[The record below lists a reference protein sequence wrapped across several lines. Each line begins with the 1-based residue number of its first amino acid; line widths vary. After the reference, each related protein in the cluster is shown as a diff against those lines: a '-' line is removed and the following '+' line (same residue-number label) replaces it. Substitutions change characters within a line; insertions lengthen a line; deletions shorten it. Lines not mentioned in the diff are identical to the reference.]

1 MTGQRKYGQG
11 CPVAHALDLVGD
23 RWALL
28 VVRELRLGPRRFG
41 DLAGAL
47 PGIAPSVLTQRL
59 ADLVHVGVLQ
69 RLSLAGSTRPEG
81 YGLTAWGADLEPVFV
96 ALARW
101 GARSPVVPLE
111 GPISDDAV
119 MLGIRTFFPAASGT
133 LAGAV
138 TVAPGRSQA
147 GADRT
152 PSSVLVTL
160 EHERYLL
167 VLTDGSLTSL
177 VRLTAGDPT
186 PVPDAAVHSDADT
199 LRALLVGSATPA
211 EVLAVG
217 SVGISGDETL
227 ARAVLDAM
235 ARRR

>member
-59 ADLVHVGVLQ
+59 GDLVEVGVLE
-69 RLSLAGSTRPEG
+69 RLTLSGAPRPEG

-119 MLGIRTFFPAASGT
+119 MLGVRTFFPSAGVNATLVAAGQGVSGEVLIVLERERYRLV
-133 LAGAV
+133 LADGALQSMARL
-138 TVAPGRSQA
+138 APGDDSAR
-147 GADRT
+147 
-152 PSSVLVTL
+152 
-160 EHERYLL
+160 
-167 VLTDGSLTSL
+167 
-177 VRLTAGDPT
+177 
-186 PVPDAAVHSDADT
+186 PDATLDTDADT
-199 LRALLVGSATPA
+199 LRSLLVGTRTPA
-211 EVLAVG
+211 TVLASR
-217 SVGISGDETL
+217 SVTLDGDESI
-227 ARAVLDAM
+227 ARSLLEAIV
-235 ARRR
+235 RRR